1 MRRDVSPLR
10 DEARPRKRF
19 CPPRTRSP
27 HLNLSQPPF
36 EAWCADPVH
45 PHFYSGWQL
54 GDAFVFPPLQ
64 LVHSPPAN
72 RMLGDTIVS
81 LLQCT
86 EPVPA
91 TRQPST
97 SLSII
102 PSKDAEGS
110 PSRWRVPLLPG
121 LLDTPSQVCLPLHDT
136 LIPLSHFLHEW
147 ERLPGVSLWVLRTIR
162 TGYTLQFGKNP
173 PRFDR
178 VHLTVVN
185 SASKASVLQQEL
197 SSLLQKGA
205 IEEVPQSEVEQGFF
219 SRYFLVPKRD
229 GGLRP
234 ILDLRRLNLSLYKG
248 KFKMLTMRTIMSQ
261 VQEGDWFVTIDLKD
275 AYFHIQVV
283 HRHRTFLRF
292 AFGGKAYQ
300 YKVLPFGLAL
310 APRTFTKC
318 MDAALAPL
326 RLQGI
331 RVLNYLDDWLI
342 LAHSRELVSRHR
354 DIVLGHIH
362 SLGLRMN
369 AKKSV
374 LLPSQRTVFLGVRLD
389 SVQMQARLAPARIPV
404 LTACLA
410 RFKLGHHVSV
420 GTCRRLLGLMAAASP
435 VLPLGLLRMRP
446 FLWWM
451 KELRL
456 HPTVPATRLIRVSRS
471 CCRHLLMWRDPVFLQ
486 SGVRMGAIHH
496 RHMITT
502 DASMTGWGAVFEG
515 RPASGEWKEE
525 FLFWHINCLELRAV
539 FLALKYFLP
548 VLGGYHII
556 VRTDNMAVVS
566 HINRQ
571 GGSRSRTLDR
581 LARHLLLWSQDKFLS
596 LRAVHVP
603 GVLNLAADF
612 LSRQKLKPGEW
623 MLNRQTVSQIWD
635 LFGKAEVDL
644 FASQESSQCPLW
656 FSLNFP
662 TTLGIDAFAHPW
674 PNVSLYAF
682 PPIKSGSTMQSEGE
696 RCPSPSHSPILAL
709 PDLVLGANSPLVS
722 ASLGDSDQAGLTV
735 PASGQDLASSAGALE
750 VVGMAH
756 TGPRAVI
763 DSLPAEVQETIASA
777 RAPATRK
784 LYSSKWGVFESWCLT
799 RAIDPVNCPVGPVL
813 EFLQERLTAGAAA
826 TTLRVY
832 VAAIAA
838 RRELDEIPLGRHRM
852 VSAFMRGA
860 RRLRPVRPTAV
871 PSWDLS
877 VILEGLVTAPFEPL
891 ESASDRILTLKVVL
905 LLALTSLKRVGD
917 LQAFS
922 VSETCM
928 DFAPGLVKVTL
939 RPRSG
944 YIPKVLSTSFRSQ
957 VVTLHSFHPP
967 PFASSE
973 DERLHLLCP
982 VRALKLYV
990 DRSKVWR
997 KSPQLLIC
1005 FGAGRRGLA
1014 TSKQRISHWVRDA
1027 ISLAYEAWN
1036 LPSPLS
1042 LRAHST
1048 RGVAS
1053 SQALFRGLP
1062 LEDICVAAGWSS
1074 MHTFVRFYNL
1084 DVDTAPGSQVL
1095 SV

>member
-1 MRRDVSPLR
+1 
-10 DEARPRKRF
+10 
-19 CPPRTRSP
+19 
-27 HLNLSQPPF
+27 
-36 EAWCADPVH
+36 
-45 PHFYSGWQL
+45 
-54 GDAFVFPPLQ
+54 
-64 LVHSPPAN
+64 
-72 RMLGDTIVS
+72 
-81 LLQCT
+81 
-86 EPVPA
+86 
-91 TRQPST
+91 
-97 SLSII
+97 
-102 PSKDAEGS
+102 
-110 PSRWRVPLLPG
+110 
-121 LLDTPSQVCLPLHDT
+121 
-136 LIPLSHFLHEW
+136 
-147 ERLPGVSLWVLRTIR
+147 
-162 TGYTLQFGKNP
+162 
-173 PRFDR
+173 
-178 VHLTVVN
+178 
-185 SASKASVLQQEL
+185 
-197 SSLLQKGA
+197 
-205 IEEVPQSEVEQGFF
+205 
-219 SRYFLVPKRD
+219 
-229 GGLRP
+229 
-234 ILDLRRLNLSLYKG
+234 
-248 KFKMLTMRTIMSQ
+248 
-261 VQEGDWFVTIDLKD
+261 
-275 AYFHIQVV
+275 
-283 HRHRTFLRF
+283 
-292 AFGGKAYQ
+292 
-300 YKVLPFGLAL
+300 
-310 APRTFTKC
+310 
-318 MDAALAPL
+318 
-326 RLQGI
+326 
-331 RVLNYLDDWLI
+331 
-342 LAHSRELVSRHR
+342 
-354 DIVLGHIH
+354 
-362 SLGLRMN
+362 
-369 AKKSV
+369 
-374 LLPSQRTVFLGVRLD
+374 
-389 SVQMQARLAPARIPV
+389 
-404 LTACLA
+404 
-410 RFKLGHHVSV
+410 
-420 GTCRRLLGLMAAASP
+420 
-435 VLPLGLLRMRP
+435 
-446 FLWWM
+446 
-451 KELRL
+451 
-456 HPTVPATRLIRVSRS
+456 
-471 CCRHLLMWRDPVFLQ
+471 
-486 SGVRMGAIHH
+486 
-496 RHMITT
+496 
-502 DASMTGWGAVFEG
+502 MTGWGAVFEG

-548 VLGGYHII
+548 VLGEHHVI

-682 PPIKSGSTMQSEGE
+682 PPIKLIPAVLCRVKVSSARLLLIAPFWPSQTWFSE
-696 RCPSPSHSPILAL
+696 L
-709 PDLVLGANSPLVS
+709 NPL
-722 ASLGDSDQAGLTV
+722 LYRPRFGDSDQAGLTV
-735 PASGQDLASSAGALE
+735 PASGQDLASSTGALE

-763 DSLPAEVQETIASA
+763 DGLPAEVQETIASA

-838 RRELDEIPLGRHRM
+838 RRELDEIPLGRHRL

-860 RRLRPVRPTAV
+860 RRLRPVRPMAV

-877 VILEGLVTAPFEPL
+877 VVLEGLVTAPFEPL

-939 RPRSG
+939 RPRPG

-973 DERLHLLCP
+973 DERLHMLCP

-1027 ISLAYEAWN
+1027 ISLAYEARE

-1053 SQALFRGLP
+1053 SQALFRGVP

-1074 MHTFVRFYNL
+1074 PHTFVRFYNL